1 MNETDWTSR
10 IQELQDLRHRL
21 LHRREKQDFNMVS
34 IDMELSVVRSEL
46 QAIYALRRSQTK
58 GITAANFG
66 HYSLCHAGSGTK
78 SHLPG

>member
-1 MNETDWTSR
+1 MNETDWTSL

-46 QAIYALRRSQTK
+46 QAIYALRRSQARDN
-58 GITAANFG
+58 TAANSG
-66 HYSLCHAGSGTK
+66 RHSLRHAGSGTK